1 MVATIMFSG
10 YEWLA
15 GRLESSGYEEYSG
28 TEFRSA
34 GCTEEYKISK
44 WVSFVLFH
52 YTKVGVL
59 CPLPPVGVC
68 TAGVSIVYW
77 HDRIHL
83 KLVGVW
89 VLDAFVIVCPK
100 PLNPKSNF
108 KLGSVFSA
116 RREMSQMEGQ
126 DALCLEGDISGGLAL
141 FREIILPQNS
151 PDTVQISS
159 KIVAKSVGAGSGGFS
174 R

>member
-1 MVATIMFSG
+1 
-10 YEWLA
+10 
-15 GRLESSGYEEYSG
+15 
-28 TEFRSA
+28 
-34 GCTEEYKISK
+34 
-44 WVSFVLFH
+44 
-52 YTKVGVL
+52 
-59 CPLPPVGVC
+59 
-68 TAGVSIVYW
+68 
-77 HDRIHL
+77 
-83 KLVGVW
+83 LVGVW
-89 VLDAFVIVCPK
+89 VLDAFVIVRPK
-100 PLNPKSNF
+100 PLNPKPNF

-116 RREMSQMEGQ
+116 RREMSEMEGQ